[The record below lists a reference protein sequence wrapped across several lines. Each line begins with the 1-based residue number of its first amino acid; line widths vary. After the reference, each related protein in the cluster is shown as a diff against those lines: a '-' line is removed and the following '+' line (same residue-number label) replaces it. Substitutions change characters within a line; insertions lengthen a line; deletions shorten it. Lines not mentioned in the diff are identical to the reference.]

1 MTYQNLLT
9 GLLIILINMNKIYL
23 TNGEEIQYEEFQPS
37 NKNLIKVK
45 LHINEEN
52 VENIWAV
59 LDDAT
64 MQIYNKDTN
73 SDYKYFAVLR
83 NHAIAFYPNPS
94 WGMVIPIKFNGTER
108 PECDINIIDF
118 DKTVENND
126 DDMIFNKLETL
137 D

>member
-1 MTYQNLLT
+1 
-9 GLLIILINMNKIYL
+9 MNKIYL